1 MFARALLEEVQ
12 QTMFLSV
19 AVLRCNGTG
28 EPPREPGRLP
38 GLRFVSGHF
47 LWLAFEHR
55 QSQTAAHG
63 CEMG

>member
-1 MFARALLEEVQ
+1 
-12 QTMFLSV
+12 MFLSV

-47 LWLAFEHR
+47 LWLANASSIDRVKWLRMDVKWVEIDI
-55 QSQTAAHG
+55 
-63 CEMG
+63 